1 MADIRLIATDLDGTF
16 LTGAR
21 TFPEENR
28 AIVQACRRAGVRLCA
43 CTGRNWVEAH
53 DVLYDAGLTG
63 LCILNNGACIMD
75 LESEA
80 VYYARRFEEKAVGSL
95 LRAIVQDSDA
105 TFLVSGAF
113 TCHLLKGRENPKV
126 LDVWAWRRKVEP
138 QFAHR
143 LCWHETIEEL
153 IAACKDDVQRMNVD
167 LPYLVHAA
175 RMREL
180 LGPIAP
186 LEITTSRPYR
196 IEIVPAHAGKARA
209 LCVLAKLC
217 GVEQEQVMAI
227 GDGRNDEEML
237 LWAGLGVAMGNGDE
251 TLREMADFVTDT
263 NENAGVAQAI
273 WHVLEQQ
280 RPL

>member
-75 LESEA
+75 LESES